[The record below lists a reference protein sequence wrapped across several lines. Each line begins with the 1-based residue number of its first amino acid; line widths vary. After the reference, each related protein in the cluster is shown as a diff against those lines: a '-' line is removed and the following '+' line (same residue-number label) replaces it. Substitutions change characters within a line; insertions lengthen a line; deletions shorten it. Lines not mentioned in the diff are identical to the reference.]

1 MSNKS
6 NYKRLVTSH
15 YDWYNLLALE
25 RFKINAMA
33 KDFEKHH
40 SYVGW
45 EKDVRDMKLCVKLL
59 DIIMDE
65 DSINKNW
72 EKEICYINTKNY
84 KRFVSIEPSK
94 YYLEK
99 LELRRIKAL
108 HLYNK
113 IRNRVLRWWW

>member
-6 NYKRLVTSH
+6 NYKKLVTSH

-45 EKDVRDMKLCVKLL
+45 ENDVRDMKLCVKLL
-59 DIIMDE
+59 DIIMEE
-65 DSINKNW
+65 DSISKNW
-72 EKEICYINTKNY
+72 EKEIHYINIKNY
-84 KRFVSIEPSK
+84 KRFLFSEPSN
-94 YYLEK
+94 YYLHK

>member
-1 MSNKS
+1 MGNKS
-6 NYKRLVTSH
+6 NYKKLVTSH
-15 YDWYNLLALE
+15 YDGYYLLTLE

-40 SYVGW
+40 FYVGW
-45 EKDVRDMKLCVKLL
+45 EDDVRDMKLCVKLL
-59 DIIMDE
+59 DIIMGE
-65 DSINKNW
+65 DPVGKNW

-84 KRFVSIEPSK
+84 KRFLSSEPDK
-94 YYLEK
+94 YLLK
-99 LELRRIKAL
+99 LELRRVKAL